1 MFSLRAVRPGRSVS
15 NQRPFARVAEADT
28 PSTPSDATVRDRS
41 LSHTTNLEVAM
52 FRSLSTC
59 VLLLLFALPGV
70 AFAQGTGT
78 LAGRVLDG
86 AANEGL
92 PGANVIIQGTTL
104 GAATDIDGNY
114 RIIGVPVG
122 SYTVTASYAG
132 YTPEEVS
139 DVTISNGYTRQLE
152 FALQS
157 GTELEAIEV
166 VYERPIIQ
174 KDAIGAPRVV
184 GAEDIENLPVRGV
197 GAVTALQGSVVE
209 GSAGGLNVRGGR
221 SEEIQYYV
229 DGVKVRGLTG
239 VNQQAIQE
247 QEMLIG
253 SIPARYGDSQS
264 GVVSITTKTGRQD
277 FFGSLEGVTSRGL
290 DSYGYNLG
298 SLSLGGPVVPGRVGF
313 FLSGEGLYREDV
325 NPYGVETFILP
336 DDLYNSLQTNP
347 QALTILG
354 ADGETERLLPF
365 DPSYAGEGMINADSL
380 QGILLANGVL
390 AEGETIA
397 NGGALIN
404 RAETLTADQFE
415 LQKGKDNPFESLT
428 FNGNLN
434 FDLTSAINLRVG
446 AGYETRTNEE
456 RSFTSSL
463 YNRDAFNIDDRESYR
478 VYGTFRQRVTDQAF
492 YQIQGEFQDFQ
503 YTQRPNGRADDMSD
517 ILEYGNIDDA
527 GSATARN
534 YYVLLGDGYQQQYSR
549 DSGSRPGRVQPE
561 AFSLPGRANFN
572 NFQKSHNQQ
581 YRFSG
586 NATTQIGVHQLEF
599 GGEYEQEARRFYSV
613 NAYNLAGYVNDD
625 DGLENSAPTGFEN
638 GITNFT
644 DLTFR
649 ELQTRVSY
657 YGYNYHGT
665 EEVNSQ
671 NIDAFYDNDLVDLES
686 KNIDAYRPIYY
697 AGYISDK
704 IEYQDIVVTAG
715 LRVDVFDNNT
725 QVLKDLYA
733 PVPIRRAGTLDS
745 VPNGIEPDYAV
756 YFASDETTV
765 VGYRDLDGN
774 FFDAEGSA
782 TTVNSIIVDE
792 QAQVVQTDE
801 ARSAAFEPYTA
812 QVTVMPRVGVS
823 FPVTDRALFFASY
836 DVVSQRPTENSFAP
850 ISVFRNLSGLSFRTS
865 NNNLEPEQTTQY
877 QLGFRQRLGE
887 RAAISIAGFY
897 RTQENKI
904 TNRPLDG
911 SFPRYG
917 TYLNDDFTTTQ
928 GAELTFD
935 LRRTNN
941 LALTANYTLQYAQGT
956 SSDANAVSVLI
967 WRAGPGDPFPNFV
980 NPASFDQ
987 RHTAN
992 VTLDYRLGKGEGPM
1006 LGGIHAFENFG
1017 VNLIGQFGSG
1027 QRYTRLEPNTGF
1039 QVGDSFTTPA
1049 LGSINSATLPAN
1061 TRLDMRVDRAF
1072 DLGFSDARLRAY
1084 VQVTNL
1090 LDTQN
1095 VLAVYRSTG
1104 QPDNDGYLQTAGG
1117 QTQINTPGRLFNYQA
1132 YAYGPVNVSGNQSSA
1147 GGLFYGSPRQI
1158 RLGLLFDF

>member
-1 MFSLRAVRPGRSVS
+1 M
-15 NQRPFARVAEADT
+15 RVAQVDT
-28 PSTPSDATVRDRS
+28 PSTPGDATVRDRS
-41 LSHTTNLEVAM
+41 LSHTTILEVAM

-70 AFAQGTGT
+70 ALAQGTGT

-92 PGANVIIQGTTL
+92 PGANVLIEGTTL
-104 GAATDIDGNY
+104 GAATDLDGNF

-122 SYTVTASYAG
+122 SYTVVASYAG
-132 YTPEEVS
+132 YQSESYS
-139 DVTISNGYTRQLE
+139 DVTINNGYTQELE
-152 FALQS
+152 FSLAS
-157 GTELEAIEV
+157 GDIGEITV

-184 GAEDIENLPVRGV
+184 GADDIENLPVRGV

-209 GSAGGLNVRGGR
+209 GSSGGLNVRGGR

-313 FLSGEGLYREDV
+313 FLSGEGLYRDDV
-325 NPYGVETFILP
+325 SPYGVETFNLP
-336 DDLYNSLQTNP
+336 DATYNSLQTNP
-347 QALTILG
+347 QALTVED
-354 ADGETERLLPF
+354 ADGNQTFLPF
-365 DPSYAGEGMINADSL
+365 DPSIITGPGISTDSL
-380 QGILLANGVL
+380 QTLLLASGAL
-390 AEGETIA
+390 AEGQTIVA
-397 NGGALIN
+397 GGALSN
-404 RAETLTADQFE
+404 RAETLTASDFE
-415 LQKGKDNPFESLT
+415 TQKGKDNPFQSLT

-434 FDLTSAINLRVG
+434 FDITNAVSLRLG

-463 YNRDAFNIDDRESYR
+463 YNRDAYNIDDRESYR

-503 YTQRPNGRADDMSD
+503 YTQRPNGRASDMSD
-517 ILEYGNIDDA
+517 ILEYGNIDNA
-527 GSATARN
+527 ASATARN
-534 YYVLLGDGYQQQYSR
+534 YYVLIGDQYQQQYNR

-581 YRFSG
+581 FRFSG
-586 NATTQIGVHQLEF
+586 NATTQVGVHQLEF

-613 NAYNLAGYVNDD
+613 NAYNLAGYVND
-625 DGLENSAPTGFEN
+625 GALENSAPDGFPD
-638 GITNFT
+638 GISSFT

-649 ELQTRVSY
+649 ELQTNVTY
-657 YGYNYHGT
+657 YGFNYHGT

-671 NIDAFYDNDLVDLES
+671 NIDSFYDNEDFSLAS

-725 QVLKDLYA
+725 SVLKDLYA
-733 PVPIRRAGTLDS
+733 PVPIRRAGDLAS
-745 VPNGIEPDYAV
+745 VPAGIESDYAV
-756 YFASDETTV
+756 YFGSDETTV

-774 FFDAEGSA
+774 FFDAEGAS

-792 QAQVVQTDE
+792 QAQVVQIDGA
-801 ARSAAFEPYTA
+801 ARSEAFEPYTA

-865 NNNLEPEQTTQY
+865 NNNLEPERTTQY

-887 RAAISIAGFY
+887 RAAVSISGFY

-904 TNRPLDG
+904 TNRPLNG

-917 TYLNDDFTTTQ
+917 TYVNDDFTTTQ

-992 VTLDYRLGKGEGPM
+992 VSLDYRLGKGEGPM

-1104 QPDNDGYLQTAGG
+1104 QPDNDGYLQTSGG
-1117 QTQINTPGRLFNYQA
+1117 QSQINTPGRLFNYEA

>member
-1 MFSLRAVRPGRSVS
+1 
-15 NQRPFARVAEADT
+15 
-28 PSTPSDATVRDRS
+28 
-41 LSHTTNLEVAM
+41 M

-70 AFAQGTGT
+70 ALAQGTGT

-86 AANEGL
+86 ATNEGL
-92 PGANVIIQGTTL
+92 PGANVLIQGTTL

-122 SYTVTASYAG
+122 VYTVEASYAG
-132 YTPEEVS
+132 YQSQAFDDVS
-139 DVTISNGYTRQLE
+139 ISNGYTQELE
-152 FALQS
+152 FSLAS
-157 GTELEAIEV
+157 GELGEITVE
-166 VYERPIIQ
+166 YERPIIQ

-209 GSAGGLNVRGGR
+209 GSSGGLNIRGGR
-221 SEEIQYYV
+221 SEEVQFFV

-253 SIPARYGDSQS
+253 SIPARYGDAQA

-298 SLSLGGPVVPGRVGF
+298 SFSLGGPVVPGRAGF
-313 FLSGEGLYREDV
+313 FLSGEALYRDDV
-325 NPYGVETFILP
+325 NPFGIETYNLP
-336 DDLYNSLQTNP
+336 DATFNSLQVNP
-347 QALTILG
+347 QVLTIG
-354 ADGETERLLPF
+354 DADGNERFLPF
-365 DPSYAGEGMINADSL
+365 DPSLITGEGIDGDSL
-380 QGILLANGVL
+380 QTLLLASGAL
-390 AEGETIA
+390 AEGETIL
-397 NGGALIN
+397 NGGALTN
-404 RAETLTADQFE
+404 RAETFTANDFD
-415 LQKGKDNPFESLT
+415 LQKGKDNPFESFT

-463 YNRDAFNIDDRESYR
+463 YNRDAFNIDERDSYR
-478 VYGTFRQRVTDQAF
+478 LYGTFRQRVTDQAF

-503 YTQRPNGRADDMSD
+503 YVQRPNGRADDMSD
-517 ILEYGNIDDA
+517 LLEYGNIDNPA
-527 GSATARN
+527 SAIAQN
-534 YYVLLGDGYQQQYSR
+534 YYVLIGDSYQQQFTR

-572 NFQKSHNQQ
+572 NFQMSHNQQ

-613 NAYNLAGYVNDD
+613 NAYTLAGFVNDE
-625 DGLENSAPTGFEN
+625 DGLENSAPTGFPD

-671 NIDAFYDNDLVDLES
+671 DIDRFFDNEDVSLES
-686 KNIDAYRPIYY
+686 KHIDAYRPIYY

-704 IEYQDIVVTAG
+704 IEYQDIVITAG

-725 QVLKDLYA
+725 QVLRDLFA
-733 PVPIRRAGTLDS
+733 PVPIQRAGSLAS
-745 VPNGIEPDYAV
+745 VPAGIEPDYAV

-774 FFDAEGSA
+774 FFDAEGAS
-782 TTVNSIIVDE
+782 TTVNAIIVDE

-836 DVVSQRPTENSFAP
+836 DVVSQRPTENGFAP
-850 ISVFRNLSGLSFRTS
+850 ISVFRNLSGLSFRTA
-865 NNNLEPEQTTQY
+865 NNNLEPERTTQY

-917 TYLNDDFTTTQ
+917 TYVNDDFTTTQ

-1017 VNLIGQFGSG
+1017 INLIGQFGSG

-1061 TRLDMRVDRAF
+1061 TQLDMRIDRAF

-1104 QPDNDGYLQTAGG
+1104 QPDNDGYLQTPGG